1 MRFSWAFYHFRS
13 ALEIMPQSFAPREV
27 TQQALTPRSHS
38 ITPLD
43 IHKLRSFFLKQ
54 VQGKWML
61 QPLDPIHLA
70 IHFPIFFRNMLEV
83 APQSLTPRTGKSTL
97 SKRFKKYGFTGLPLI
112 LLWQASIIPFSTQA
126 WAEAFKL
133 YRPPATARVEWG
145 FFTCFSLCFLA
156 AKKPVKAAS
165 WSRKH
170 FAKAPVKMCEKKR
183 AELRFQLFSPT
194 VVESSSRQ
202 SKIIQTN
209 CQKDSDSFA
218 ASEVGRA
225 AAYARMKFYH
235 VAALC
240 FINLIWWYLDVS
252 RSCFLSVAGQ
262 KHASA
267 LIDVRLEPAGNAR
280 TEGYGR
286 VVHVYM
292 VVIKS

>member
-1 MRFSWAFYHFRS
+1 
-13 ALEIMPQSFAPREV
+13 
-27 TQQALTPRSHS
+27 
-38 ITPLD
+38 
-43 IHKLRSFFLKQ
+43 
-54 VQGKWML
+54 ML
-61 QPLDPIHLA
+61 QPLDPIPFSHPLSDFLQEHA
-70 IHFPIFFRNMLEV
+70 GSSTSILD
-83 APQSLTPRTGKSTL
+83 TKDGKVDTV
-97 SKRFKKYGFTGLPLI
+97 KKYGFTGLPLI
-112 LLWQASIIPFSTQA
+112 LLWQDSIIPFSTQA
-126 WAEAFKL
+126 WAEEFKL

-156 AKKPVKAAS
+156 KKPVKAAS

-170 FAKAPVKMCEKKR
+170 FAKAPAVKMCEKTKNMQSWD
-183 AELRFQLFSPT
+183 FNCFFPT
-194 VVESSSRQ
+194 VVKSSSSRQ

-235 VAALC
+235 VASEWS
-240 FINLIWWYLDVS
+240 FYLIWWYLDVS

-280 TEGYGR
+280 TEGCGR
-286 VVHVYM
+286 FVHVYM